1 MTQNF
6 NEIIDRKDT
15 NCLKYDFAVERGKP
29 ENVLPLWIADM
40 DFKAPEYVLN
50 KLSEIVDHGI
60 FGYTDSK
67 EDYFNA
73 LSHWY
78 REYFHWEIE
87 EEWLIKTP
95 GIVFAI
101 AATIS
106 AFTKEGEGVLIQQPV
121 YYPFKEVILENGRN
135 LVNSPLVYKEGKYRM
150 DYEDFER
157 KIVEE
162 KVKLFIL
169 CSPHNPVGRVWKKEE
184 LETIGEI
191 CLRHEVLII
200 SDEIHSDF
208 VYPGNKHTVFASLS
222 EDIAARTITC
232 TAPSKTFNIAG
243 LQISNIFISNPEIRE
258 KFQSAIAKT
267 GYSQVN
273 QIGIA
278 ASQACYEGGREWLED
293 LKEYLIENIHFTRKF
308 LEERLP
314 KITLIEPEGS
324 YLLWL
329 DCKALNL
336 SEEER
341 EERIVYKGNLWL
353 DGGTM
358 FGEEGSGFERINI
371 ACPRP
376 VLEQALNQL
385 EMALKN

>member
-267 GYSQVN
+267 EYSQVN
-273 QIGIA
+273 QIGIV